1 MFPILARNRAC
12 LFYRLK
18 LKLVMDK
25 YGTIELRQL
34 KFHAYHGC
42 LPEERITGA
51 DYVVDLTCRVDIRK
65 ASASDELAHTVDYSL
80 LYNIVKDAMS
90 TPVNLLEKVAA
101 TILKNIRC
109 YVPQVKGAS
118 VTVCKYHPPFEYA
131 ENALEEEGTN
141 ACVTLSF

>member
-1 MFPILARNRAC
+1 MN
-12 LFYRLK
+12 
-18 LKLVMDK
+18 K

-51 DYVVDLTCRVDIRK
+51 DYEVNLTCKVDLRK
-65 ASASDELAHTVDYSL
+65 ASGSDDLDHTVDYSL

-101 TILKNIRC
+101 TILKNIRR
-109 YVPQVKGAS
+109 YAPQVKGAS
-118 VTVCKYHPPFEYA
+118 VTVCKFNPPFEYS
-131 ENALEEEGTN
+131 ENALAEEGTN
-141 ACVTLSF
+141 ACVTMSF